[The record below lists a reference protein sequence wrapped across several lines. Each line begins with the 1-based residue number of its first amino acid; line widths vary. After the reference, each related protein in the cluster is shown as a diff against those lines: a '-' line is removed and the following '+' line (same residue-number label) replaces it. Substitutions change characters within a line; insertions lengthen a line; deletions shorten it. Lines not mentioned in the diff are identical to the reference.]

1 MKNLIL
7 AGVTLLLSLFV
18 YLNVCNKYNAHVLY
32 VYDGDTITVDAVR
45 SFGIHKKEKLR
56 FARIN
61 TPELKGYERP
71 QGLIA
76 RDDLRELIDGKDI
89 TFTDEGIGKY
99 GRTIAEVYYDTINL
113 NDWLVRNGYAEYRSY
128 D

>member
-7 AGVTLLLSLFV
+7 AGVALLLSSFV
-18 YLNVCNKYNAHVLY
+18 YLNVCNEYNAHVLY
-32 VYDGDTITVDAVR
+32 VYDGDTITVDAELGF
-45 SFGIHKKEKLR
+45 SIHKEEKLR

-61 TPELKGYERP
+61 TPELKGSERP

-76 RDDLRELIDGKDI
+76 RDALRELIDGKDI
-89 TFTDEGIGKY
+89 TFTDEGTGKY
-99 GRTIAEVYYDTINL
+99 GRTIAEVYYDTINV